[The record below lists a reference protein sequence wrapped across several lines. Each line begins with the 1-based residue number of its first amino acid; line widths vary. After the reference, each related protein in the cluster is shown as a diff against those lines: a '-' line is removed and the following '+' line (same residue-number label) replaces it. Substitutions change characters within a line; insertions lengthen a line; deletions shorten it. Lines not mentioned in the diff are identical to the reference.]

1 MIAPDERDAIV
12 STDSAQTPR
21 AAATRLETLARQAER
36 LRPDHRDPEA
46 FHCQKSE
53 LVHALRLL
61 AREVLHG

>member
-1 MIAPDERDAIV
+1 MIGP
-12 STDSAQTPR
+12 SANLPTRHRRNQTPST
-21 AAATRLETLARQAER
+21 AATRLETLARQAER

-53 LVHALRLL
+53 LVHALRVL